1 MKTIFLYALL
11 LSLLFFGCKGKSDTK
26 NDPTSDTNVEA
37 KAGAAV
43 EIAKTSTTATFLSL
57 SDVHVDVDLKET
69 TFGSSSIS
77 VTSDV
82 LWNKTKTKI
91 ESVVKT
97 EEPQFMVYLGDLP
110 GYDDNER
117 RENTHS
123 MLENLR
129 SLQVGIPILY
139 LPGNN
144 DSLEG
149 DYHSFTN
156 ANGNSVLTK
165 DADPSNPWP
174 ILNGSSTVTR
184 PTNLD
189 FNKEFGYYSVDLVNN
204 GKTLK
209 VIALNTVIFS
219 NSGSH
224 PYVGDD
230 GVSQQKA
237 TQDQMHWFETT
248 MKNLAANDRV
258 MIMMH
263 IPIGIDGYGGS
274 PMWKPSL
281 TYTDL
286 SGTSHTLNNGFIDIL
301 EKHQKNITGLLNGH
315 THTDGLR
322 RIYKSH
328 TSDKVADMISYSIST
343 PGIAVN
349 HGNNPAFKVFTYNT
363 VNFDLLDFKTYYAAP
378 TNSAKNGDFQYNSN
392 QTYTFKNVYKAL
404 TVGETIFTTL
414 SNDSQTEVVQY
425 VNETLGTKSNQG
437 VKLNFDNAVDVHKN

>member
-1 MKTIFLYALL
+1 MKTTFLYAMLF
-11 LSLLFFGCKGKSDTK
+11 SLLFLGCKGKPESQPK
-26 NDPTSDTNVEA
+26 PTTTP
-37 KAGAAV
+37 KADSQI
-43 EIAKTSTTATFLSL
+43 EIAATTTAKFLSL
-57 SDVHVDVDLKET
+57 SDVHVDVDLKQT

-82 LWNKTKTKI
+82 LWGKTKTKI
-91 ESVVKT
+91 ESVVKA
-97 EEPQFMVYLGDLP
+97 EQPEFMIYLGDLP

-117 RENTHS
+117 KENTHA

-129 SLQVGIPILY
+129 SLQIGIPILY

-156 ANGNSVLTK
+156 ANGNTVLTK

-174 ILNGSSTVTR
+174 ILNTSSTITR
-184 PTNLD
+184 STNLD
-189 FNKEFGYYSVDLVNN
+189 FNKEFGYYAVDLITN
-204 GKTLK
+204 GKKLK
-209 VIALNTVIFS
+209 VIALNTVLFS

-224 PYVGDD
+224 PYTGDD

-248 MKNLAANDRV
+248 LKSMDTTDRV
-258 MIMMH
+258 MIVMH
-263 IPIGIDGYGGS
+263 IPIGIDGYGGKS
-274 PMWKPSL
+274 MWKQSL
-281 TYTDL
+281 TFTDL
-286 SGTSHTLNNGFIDIL
+286 SGTSHALQNGFIDIL
-301 EKHQKNITGLLNGH
+301 DRYKTNITGLLNGH

-328 TSDKVADMISYSIST
+328 TSDDKNDMISYSIST

-349 HGNNPAFKVFTYNT
+349 HGNNPAFKIFTYDT
-363 VNFDLLDFKTYYAAP
+363 SNFDLLDFKTYYAVP
-378 TNSAKNGDFQYNSN
+378 TNTAKNGDFQYNGS
-392 QTYTFKNVYKAL
+392 QVYTFKNVYKVSNA
-404 TVGETIFTTL
+404 TETIFTTL
-414 SNDSQTEVVQY
+414 SNDSQTEVANY

-437 VKLNFDNAVDVHKN
+437 VKLNYDKAVDVHKN